1 MAPKLPPQD
10 FSEAGRTAV
19 IKGVLHGLMRGS
31 LVGGQRL
38 TELGAAQMFN
48 VSRTPVREALLELS
62 MMGILLLRRN
72 CGALLLPFG
81 PQQIEDLYSV
91 RALLEVE
98 ATRLAATRIPTETVE
113 RLHADF
119 TLLMHQ
125 SRSDDSWSRDRE
137 LHSTIAL
144 ASGNLRLA
152 DEISRYSSIVQVIRE
167 AVGSDS
173 HALQG
178 ISISEHLRILDHLRN
193 RDAKAAAASMRDHL
207 TQARESACKALLK
220 MRTHMEAPNNGSR
233 PLRLLKN
240 PGTASNR

>member
-1 MAPKLPPQD
+1 MAPKSPLHD
-10 FSEAGRTAV
+10 FSEAGKTAV
-19 IKGVLHGLMRGS
+19 IKGVIHGLMRGS

-38 TELGAAQMFN
+38 TELGAAKMFK

-62 MMGILLLRRN
+62 MMGILHLRRN

-98 ATRLAATRIPTETVE
+98 ATRLAATRIPMETVE

-119 TLLMHQ
+119 ILLMTQ
-125 SRSDDSWSRDRE
+125 SRNDDSWSKDRE

-173 HALQG
+173 HALQP
-178 ISISEHLRILDHLRN
+178 ISISEHLRILDCLKDRN
-193 RDAKAAAASMRDHL
+193 AKAAAAAMSNHL
-207 TQARESACKALLK
+207 TQARESAREALLR
-220 MRTHMEAPNNGSR
+220 MRIQVAAPQTGSHS
-233 PLRLLKN
+233 LRLLKN
-240 PGTASNR
+240 PKTAANG